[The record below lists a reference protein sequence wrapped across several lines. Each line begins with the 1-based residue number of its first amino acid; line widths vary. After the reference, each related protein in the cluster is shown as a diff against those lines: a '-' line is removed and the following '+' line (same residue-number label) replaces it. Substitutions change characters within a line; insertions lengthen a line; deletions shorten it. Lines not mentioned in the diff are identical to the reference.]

1 MDNIEDDIVPYEL
14 IAQSLALSN
23 LPNTYRV
30 YFDKETGDILS
41 ITNEENSSYTS
52 FVEFEFD
59 VVSDFLVGKKKF
71 YNYTVAFID
80 QTTPKILLKGDTEDI
95 NTVSLVEPTDVSHWD
110 SVCTIENYKLDK
122 TWGVQL
128 RPDQKLILKN
138 HNLNTSFDIFV
149 VDKNNLNFIFRTIT
163 VSLNDLINTD
173 RVYVQ
178 HIYDIEQDPDQFRVF
193 VKKFFSSVGYIS

>member
-173 RVYVQ
+173 RVYVE
-178 HIYDIEQDPDQFRVF
+178 HIHDIEQDPNQFRVF